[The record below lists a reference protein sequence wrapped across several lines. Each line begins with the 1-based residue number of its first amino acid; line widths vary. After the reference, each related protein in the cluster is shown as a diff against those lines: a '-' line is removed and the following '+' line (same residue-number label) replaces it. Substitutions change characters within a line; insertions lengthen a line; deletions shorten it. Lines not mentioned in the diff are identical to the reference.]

1 MRAYERLLNYVKIDT
16 QSAEDASCVP
26 STSGQH
32 TLAAM
37 LKSEMQQLGMERVSA
52 DEHAYVYG
60 FIPASA
66 GYEAEPTI
74 GFIAH
79 IDTATDFSGSNVN
92 PRIIDNYDGGDITLG
107 TSGRVIEVAK
117 FPELSAMAGET
128 LIVTDGMSLLGADDK
143 AGVAEIMT
151 LCEKLIN
158 DNIPHCAVAVCFS
171 PDEEIGHGAE
181 LLDLA
186 LFGADFAYTID
197 GDAVNEINFETFNAA
212 SACFNVSGVN
222 VHPGSAR
229 GIMVNASLLA
239 MELNSMLPQHD
250 IPAETEGYEG
260 FFHLL
265 EMSGSVESAE
275 LKYIV
280 RDHDAEKF
288 ALRCDILRDIE
299 RRMNEKYGSGTVTLT
314 LRNQYRN
321 MAEILKDKMSV
332 VDRAERA
339 MRRAGVTP
347 VRVPIRGGTDGA
359 QLTFRGLPCPNIG
372 TGGHAFHG
380 PYEHISVEAMDKV
393 VDIITNIVTDK

>member
-16 QSAEDASCVP
+16 QSAEDAPCVP

-37 LKSEMQQLGMERVSA
+37 LKAEMEQLGMERVSA

-158 DNIPHCAVAVCFS
+158 ENIPHCAVAVCFS

-212 SACFNVSGVN
+212 SANFRISGVN
-222 VHPGSAR
+222 VHPGSAK

-250 IPAETEGYEG
+250 IPAETEDYEG

-288 ALRCDILRDIE
+288 ALRCDMLRDIE

-380 PYEHISVEAMDKV
+380 PYEHISLEAMDKA
-393 VDIITNIVTDK
+393 VDIITNIVADK